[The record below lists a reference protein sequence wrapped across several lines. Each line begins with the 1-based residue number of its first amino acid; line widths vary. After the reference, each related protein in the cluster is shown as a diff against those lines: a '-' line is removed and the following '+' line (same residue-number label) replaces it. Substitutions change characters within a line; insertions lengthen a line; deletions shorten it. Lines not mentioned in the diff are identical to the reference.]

1 MVKETRE
8 QIQAV
13 VLADSFSNT
22 FRPLT
27 LEVPKVL
34 LPLVNVPMLEY
45 TLEWLASQNVDE
57 IFVLCCAHAEMI
69 DQYLQTTRWHA
80 CTSPKI
86 HISRSDTVTS
96 AGDALREIYER
107 VRRRS
112 ARSFPT
118 LCSADRLTRLLPN
131 LRCPAESNYER
142 SIRARQRRCDQQHAP
157 SACD

>member
-1 MVKETRE
+1 MSSKERLP
-8 QIQAV
+8 IQAV

-107 VRRRS
+107 VRRGS
-112 ARSFPT
+112 ARSSPT
-118 LCSADRLTRLLPN
+118 LCLTGQLTRLSPN
-131 LRCPAESNYER
+131 LRPPCRKS
-142 SIRARQRRCDQQHAP
+142 
-157 SACD
+157 